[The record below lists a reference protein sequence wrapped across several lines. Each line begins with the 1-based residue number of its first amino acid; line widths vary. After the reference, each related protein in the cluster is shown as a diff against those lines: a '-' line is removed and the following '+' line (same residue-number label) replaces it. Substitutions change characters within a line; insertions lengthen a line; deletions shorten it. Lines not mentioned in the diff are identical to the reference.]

1 MLEQYDIPN
10 TVQNVMA
17 ADLYLKDRNQGLRKL
32 FGSYENTDGVDQSD
46 LEAIKEDILER
57 FGEAVKTP
65 KEMAE
70 AQETLAE
77 VAEHALENMGEID
90 DNVSTID
97 LKAMQLVNAQMSI
110 YTAKAKEENYAI
122 PVMINGELTNVELKI
137 VRGTK
142 KKGMVDVLMDI
153 DRMGKVAA
161 KFQAKEEGI
170 SGLVVS
176 DNEDTRNLLADHMG
190 LLASTIQEN
199 GAEAVDV
206 RCAIVPDLDLNRFA
220 KENEST
226 TNVDKQ
232 ETDDS
237 YEIQTARLY
246 NIAESFISLMK
257 EIS

>member
-1 MLEQYDIPN
+1 
-10 TVQNVMA
+10 
-17 ADLYLKDRNQGLRKL
+17 
-32 FGSYENTDGVDQSD
+32 
-46 LEAIKEDILER
+46 
-57 FGEAVKTP
+57 
-65 KEMAE
+65 
-70 AQETLAE
+70 
-77 VAEHALENMGEID
+77 
-90 DNVSTID
+90 
-97 LKAMQLVNAQMSI
+97 
-110 YTAKAKEENYAI
+110 
-122 PVMINGELTNVELKI
+122 
-137 VRGTK
+137 
-142 KKGMVDVLMDI
+142 MDI

-176 DNEDTRNLLADHMG
+176 DNEDTRTLLADHMG

-226 TNVDKQ
+226 TNVDEQ